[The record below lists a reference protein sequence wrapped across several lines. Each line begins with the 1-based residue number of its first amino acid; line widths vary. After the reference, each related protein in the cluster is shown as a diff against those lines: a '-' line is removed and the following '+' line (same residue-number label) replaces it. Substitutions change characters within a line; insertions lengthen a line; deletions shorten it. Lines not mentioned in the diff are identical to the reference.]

1 MNKKKQGA
9 VLLALVAAF
18 VACLFAPSV
27 ANAAE
32 AKSMYRLYNQWTGE
46 HLYTADANE
55 RKQLVAVG
63 WTAEGD
69 AWDAPAKSSTPV
81 WRLYNPYVPGGDH
94 HYTKDKAEYDA
105 LKKAGWRQEGLAW
118 YSDDARGEALFRLY
132 NPYAQTG
139 THHYT
144 VDTHERNELAKLG
157 WNYEGIAWYGVSSGP
172 EYDYTLKS
180 GVKSYS
186 NYDWLGAS
194 SYVVRQTSSAPKV
207 GDKIVIDPTDENPFG
222 AAGTITSVSR
232 RSDGSYS
239 VSIKQATDPSEV
251 FTDIEVKQ
259 SPVEADRDKA
269 VVSGASGA
277 SGGGVDLSGDWEPE
291 GDAFGASFDVD
302 LGSGS
307 YAKGGFS
314 IKPTIGYDIKWTIF
328 GGLERCELSVGG
340 KVDLDV
346 ETHVQNKNAGKDVK
360 VFEASVPIAY
370 GFSVDLPLYVHIS
383 AEGDLTLAVD
393 YEMDTTMS
401 LVNGKWVPFDH
412 SDFDAE
418 LSAAVHLRLGGKVGA
433 ELKWLQVQLVDA
445 AVGAGADGTAKT
457 TIRSAGLTCADLS
470 AYMYLDVEIG
480 KGTDYLKKLGWTLD
494 KEILNA
500 SNSPLKLALHFENG
514 NRVPECTWGK
524 EDEKPS
530 EPEEPSE
537 TTNLFAT
544 IPSKFVFSSGAGA
557 WSTVLTLRDDGS
569 FTGQYH
575 DSDAGEIGP
584 GYPNGTRY
592 ICNFSGTFDSPTKVK
607 EYVYSTRLKS
617 FATEGTLGE
626 EYIEDGIRFV
636 VSDAYGMLDADE
648 FLIYL
653 PGCPLDDM
661 AEDFVLWNYINGE
674 IRDTVPMGV
683 CGIFNVGGE
692 SAFIGEDEDS
702 LWGNDYCY
710 SYGTN
715 RSELWPSY
723 FGKSHL
729 VFWPKTGASTL
740 DLAFEWKTDDQS
752 EFIATDARGTGE
764 YRITIQF
771 EEDYSMA
778 KITVKSMSGFN
789 LTPWGGTEGG
799 VLSAE
804 YRIK

>member
-1 MNKKKQGA
+1 MNKKKQGV

-18 VACLFAPSV
+18 VACLFAPCV
-27 ANAAE
+27 ASAAE

-63 WTAEGD
+63 WIAEGD

-239 VSIKQATDPSEV
+239 VSIRQATDPSEV
-251 FTDIEVKQ
+251 FTDIEAKQ
-259 SPVEADRDKA
+259 APVEADRDKA

-346 ETHVQNKNAGKDVK
+346 ETHVQNKNAGKDIK

-524 EDEKPS
+524 EDDKPS
-530 EPEEPSE
+530 EPTNPDKPGQTEQPGKPGTLSSREVTEVVPVPTFQSGPAE
-537 TTNLFAT
+537 SDVVENHTWGYLKLSGGATNDVIDSLNKAFKNSYDQAKRETLAWRPGSSSGWQCISYRSFLTCNRDGYIGTLIQKATTNW
-544 IPSKFVFSSGAGA
+544 AGH
-557 WSTVLTLRDDGS
+557 VPFLRI
-569 FTGQYH
+569 
-575 DSDAGEIGP
+575 EP
-584 GYPNGTRY
+584 
-592 ICNFSGTFDSPTKVK
+592 K
-607 EYVYSTRLKS
+607 VYSLSTGEEADPWEAIGLSKARLDSLSIDAIVKYVKANPPDYPYSSESAIRLDAQQVVSNATYLLVDEGVAIYIPTYNMGYS
-617 FATEGTLGE
+617 FASGPKA
-626 EYIEDGIRFV
+626 V
-636 VSDAYGMLDADE
+636 VAWAFD
-648 FLIYL
+648 
-653 PGCPLDDM
+653 
-661 AEDFVLWNYINGE
+661 N
-674 IRDTVPMGV
+674 
-683 CGIFNVGGE
+683 
-692 SAFIGEDEDS
+692 SA
-702 LWGNDYCY
+702 LVGNDV
-710 SYGTN
+710 
-715 RSELWPSY
+715 LPSY
-723 FGKSHL
+723 AVDIDS
-729 VFWPKTGASTL
+729 
-740 DLAFEWKTDDQS
+740 
-752 EFIATDARGTGE
+752 
-764 YRITIQF
+764 
-771 EEDYSMA
+771 
-778 KITVKSMSGFN
+778 
-789 LTPWGGTEGG
+789 
-799 VLSAE
+799 
-804 YRIK
+804 

>member
-1 MNKKKQGA
+1 MNKKKQGV

-18 VACLFAPSV
+18 VACLFVPCV
-27 ANAAE
+27 ASAAE

-144 VDTHERNELAKLG
+144 VDTHERNELEKLG

-194 SYVVRQTSSAPKV
+194 SYVVRQASSAPKV

-239 VSIKQATDPSEV
+239 VSIRQATDPSEV

-259 SPVEADRDKA
+259 APVEADRDKA

-346 ETHVQNKNAGKDVK
+346 ETHVQNKNAGKDIK

-412 SDFDAE
+412 SDFGAE

-530 EPEEPSE
+530 EPEEPAKTSTHHTPGLE
-537 TTNLFAT
+537 GPITGSDMD
-544 IPSKFVFSSGAGA
+544 PSYSSGMGKAPSFAFDYPAG
-557 WSTVLTLRDDGS
+557 WEIKNERTVYWEE
-569 FTGQYH
+569 TGTPWYYTCDVVNQ
-575 DSDAGEIGP
+575 SAGQTIAVTVKLG
-584 GYPNGTRY
+584 PNGGA
-592 ICNFSGTFDSPTKVK
+592 F
-607 EYVYSTRLKS
+607 
-617 FATEGTLGE
+617 
-626 EYIEDGIRFV
+626 
-636 VSDAYGMLDADE
+636 
-648 FLIYL
+648 
-653 PGCPLDDM
+653 
-661 AEDFVLWNYINGE
+661 
-674 IRDTVPMGV
+674 
-683 CGIFNVGGE
+683 GGSSNE
-692 SAFIGEDEDS
+692 
-702 LWGNDYCY
+702 
-710 SYGTN
+710 
-715 RSELWPSY
+715 
-723 FGKSHL
+723 
-729 VFWPKTGASTL
+729 
-740 DLAFEWKTDDQS
+740 
-752 EFIATDARGTGE
+752 
-764 YRITIQF
+764 
-771 EEDYSMA
+771 
-778 KITVKSMSGFN
+778 KITVLGNTKLGDIQAIEYSSSWSGGSTRSLCLKSASSAAEYPPFGDATIQMRTRGKLGS
-789 LTPWGGTEGG
+789 
-799 VLSAE
+799 LSAGDAIYDE
-804 YRIK
+804 MVGILRSLRAD